1 MKYYIIAGEA
11 SGDLQAS
18 NLMRGLYAQDP
29 QCDVRFWGGDAMA
42 AVGGTLVRHYR
53 EAAVMGLVEVFA
65 KARKILDRMAFCKKD
80 LLSWKPD
87 AVILVDYP
95 SFNLRIARFAKQ
107 HGIKVLWYIAP
118 KAWAHKAW
126 RVKNLRRD
134 VDALYSIFP
143 FELEWFRERG
153 VDPRYFGNPL
163 VDSIAEA
170 KFSPVGDGPSIA
182 LLAGSREFELKFL
195 MPRFVALER
204 LLDADP
210 RMKGYRLVVACAPS
224 LPPEAYRKYL
234 PEGSRIELVAG
245 RTYDVLWQADAAV
258 ISSGTASLEAA
269 LLGTPQ
275 VVCYGG
281 SPVSYLVS
289 KVTVHVKFISL
300 ANLVLDRLVF
310 KELIQDQATPEAVKA
325 ELERLL
331 FDGDC
336 RAQIAADYEEL
347 KQRLGAPGAAGR
359 IAKDMYEETARL

>member
-11 SGDLQAS
+11 SGDLHAA

-29 QCDVRFWGGDAMA
+29 QCEVRFWGGAAMLA
-42 AVGGTLVRHYR
+42 AGGTQVVDYR
-53 EAAVMGLVEVFA
+53 ETAVMGMVEVLA
-65 KARKILDRMAFCKKD
+65 KAGKILRRMAFCKRD
-80 LLSWKPD
+80 ILAWKPD

-95 SFNLRIARFAKQ
+95 GFNLRIARFARK
-107 HGIKVLWYIAP
+107 HSLKVLWYIAP
-118 KAWAHKAW
+118 KVWAHKAW

-153 VDPRYFGNPL
+153 LEPRYFGNPL
-163 VDSIAEA
+163 VDTIAEA
-170 KFSPVGDGPSIA
+170 QFSPVGTGASIA
-182 LLAGSREFELKFL
+182 LLAGSRAFELKFL
-195 MPRFVALER
+195 MPRFAALER

-210 RMKGYRLVVACAPS
+210 RMAGYRLVVACAPS
-224 LPPEAYRKYL
+224 LDVEAYRKYL
-234 PEGSRIELVAG
+234 PSGSRIELVAG
-245 RTYDVLWQADAAV
+245 RTYDVLRQADAAV

-275 VVCYGG
+275 LVCYGA
-281 SPVSYLVS
+281 SAISFS
-289 KVTVHVKFISL
+289 IARMTVHVKYVSL

-310 KELIQDQATPEAVKA
+310 RELLQDQVTPEAIKA

-331 FDGDC
+331 FDSGC
-336 RAQIAADYEEL
+336 RAQLAADYEEL
-347 KQRLGAPGAAGR
+347 KRRLGAPGAAGR